1 MTYKHLDSSRNMKV
15 LAKYVVD
22 NLLMC
27 GIRINTHTHS
37 HRLSSNLTSR
47 VNLFISS
54 ETAKWCKNR
63 FAGFV
68 VCVRRC
74 KHLSKNYALNDLAC
88 QECELTKLDLKNN
101 TSLHVVT
108 CYKNNISGANMT
120 ALLTSLH
127 SGIGGSIVLKSTS
140 TDANKALVSDVAIAT
155 AKKWKVF
162 YSDYTEYSGE

>member
-1 MTYKHLDSSRNMKV
+1 MSWIVWLCAEFVY
-15 LAKYVVD
+15 
-22 NLLMC
+22 
-27 GIRINTHTHS
+27 THI
-37 HRLSSNLTSR
+37 LTARPSR

>member
-1 MTYKHLDSSRNMKV
+1 MGNNLNTLDVSKNTALRILWVGRNP
-15 LAKYVVD
+15 
-22 NLLMC
+22 
-27 GIRINTHTHS
+27 
-37 HRLSSNLTSR
+37 
-47 VNLFISS
+47 IS
-54 ETAKWCKNR
+54 ELD
-63 FAGFV
+63 
-68 VCVRRC
+68 
-74 KHLSKNYALNDLAC
+74 LSKNTALNDLAC
-88 QECELTKLDLKNN
+88 QECELTKLDLTKN

-120 ALLTSLH
+120 ALVTSLH